1 MKRYSTFTLAF
12 ALALSAWAAFAP
24 MIRSAAAFDGDA
36 YAIKGGTVVTV
47 TGATIQK
54 GTVIIRNGLIEAV
67 GADIPIPGDARVIDA
82 SGMTV
87 YPGLIDA
94 YTNIG
99 LGAPA
104 PTPAQGGRGG
114 GQPAPQVPAI
124 PATTGAGGAQPTPTP
139 SGQSPELMASDQLKV
154 TAETFDQ
161 QRSAGVTTALVA
173 PREGI
178 YQGQSALIN
187 LGDAA

>member
-1 MKRYSTFTLAF
+1 MKRYSSFTLAF
-12 ALALSAWAAFAP
+12 ALALSVLLVLVAFAP
-24 MIRSAAAFDGDA
+24 LTRRAAAFEGDA

-67 GADIPIPGDARVIDA
+67 GADIPIPGYARVIDA
-82 SGMTV
+82 TGMTV

-104 PTPAQGGRGG
+104 PTPAQGGRGR
-114 GQPAPQVPAI
+114 
-124 PATTGAGGAQPTPTP
+124 
-139 SGQSPELMASDQLKV
+139 SPG
-154 TAETFDQ
+154 
-161 QRSAGVTTALVA
+161 R
-173 PREGI
+173 R
-178 YQGQSALIN
+178 
-187 LGDAA
+187 

>member
-1 MKRYSTFTLAF
+1 MKRYYSLTLAF
-12 ALALSAWAAFAP
+12 ALALSALAIFAP
-24 MIRSAAAFDGDA
+24 TIRRAAAFDGDA

-82 SGMTV
+82 TGMTV

-104 PTPAQGGRGG
+104 PTPAHGGRGG
-114 GQPAPQVPAI
+114 GQPRRFRLSPLRLAPAPPNQRPLPAV
-124 PATTGAGGAQPTPTP
+124 
-139 SGQSPELMASDQLKV
+139 K
-154 TAETFDQ
+154 
-161 QRSAGVTTALVA
+161 A
-173 PREGI
+173 P
-178 YQGQSALIN
+178 N
-187 LGDAA
+187 

>member
-1 MKRYSTFTLAF
+1 MKRYSSFTLAF
-12 ALALSAWAAFAP
+12 AFALLVLSVWAVFAP
-24 MIRSAAAFDGDA
+24 TIRRAAAFDGDA

-67 GADIPIPGDARVIDA
+67 GADIPIPGDARVVDA
-82 SGMTV
+82 TGMTV

-114 GQPAPQVPAI
+114 GQPAPPVPAF
-124 PATTGAGGAQPTPTP
+124 PA
-139 SGQSPELMASDQLKV
+139 QSRLRLSTSSAARASRP
-154 TAETFDQ
+154 
-161 QRSAGVTTALVA
+161 RSWRRAKASIKARARSSTWATRR
-173 PREGI
+173 PK
-178 YQGQSALIN
+178 S
-187 LGDAA
+187 

>member
-1 MKRYSTFTLAF
+1 MKRYSSFKLAF
-12 ALALSAWAAFAP
+12 ALALSVLTVWTAFAP
-24 MIRSAAAFDGDA
+24 LTRRVAAFEGDA

-82 SGMTV
+82 TGMTV

-104 PTPAQGGRGG
+104 PAPAQGGRGW
-114 GQPAPQVPAI
+114 
-124 PATTGAGGAQPTPTP
+124 
-139 SGQSPELMASDQLKV
+139 ASE
-154 TAETFDQ
+154 A
-161 QRSAGVTTALVA
+161 
-173 PREGI
+173 
-178 YQGQSALIN
+178 
-187 LGDAA
+187 

>member
-1 MKRYSTFTLAF
+1 M
-12 ALALSAWAAFAP
+12 
-24 MIRSAAAFDGDA
+24 
-36 YAIKGGTVVTV
+36 

-67 GADIPIPGDARVIDA
+67 GFDIPIPGDARVIDA
-82 SGMTV
+82 IGMTV

-114 GQPAPQVPAI
+114 GPPAPPVPAI
-124 PATTGAGGAQPTPTP
+124 PAPG
-139 SGQSPELMASDQLKV
+139 
-154 TAETFDQ
+154 
-161 QRSAGVTTALVA
+161 RSAALNRRPPPAVKA
-173 PREGI
+173 P
-178 YQGQSALIN
+178 N
-187 LGDAA
+187 

>member
-1 MKRYSTFTLAF
+1 MKRYSSFTLAF
-12 ALALSAWAAFAP
+12 ALALSVLVWAIFAP
-24 MIRSAAAFDGDA
+24 LIRRAAAFEGDA

-67 GADIPIPGDARVIDA
+67 GADIPIPGDARVMDA
-82 SGMTV
+82 TGMTV

-114 GQPAPQVPAI
+114 GPPAPPVPAN
-124 PATTGAGGAQPTPTP
+124 PALAC
-139 SGQSPELMASDQLKV
+139 
-154 TAETFDQ
+154 
-161 QRSAGVTTALVA
+161 RSAALNRRPPPAVKA
-173 PREGI
+173 P
-178 YQGQSALIN
+178 N
-187 LGDAA
+187 

>member
-1 MKRYSTFTLAF
+1 MRALATSRNFAGLDPPGSRSQQFNPFCKTETIRQEPASVMKRYSSFTLAF
-12 ALALSAWAAFAP
+12 ALALSAVAIYGPRINRAA
-24 MIRSAAAFDGDA
+24 SFDGDA

-94 YTNIG
+94 YTSIG
-99 LGAPA
+99 LGATATP
-104 PTPAQGGRGG
+104 PAQGGRGG
-114 GQPAPQVPAI
+114 GAPARRRRRNRRPRLRV
-124 PATTGAGGAQPTPTP
+124 
-139 SGQSPELMASDQLKV
+139 K
-154 TAETFDQ
+154 
-161 QRSAGVTTALVA
+161 A
-173 PREGI
+173 P
-178 YQGQSALIN
+178 N
-187 LGDAA
+187 

>member
-1 MKRYSTFTLAF
+1 MKRYSSITLAF
-12 ALALSAWAAFAP
+12 ALALSIVATYAP
-24 MIRSAAAFDGDA
+24 LIRKAAAFDGDA

-82 SGMTV
+82 TGMTV

-99 LGAPA
+99 LGAA
-104 PTPAQGGRGG
+104 ATAPAQGGRGG
-114 GQPAPQVPAI
+114 GAPAPPVPAPAAATTPAQPA
-124 PATTGAGGAQPTPTP
+124 
-139 SGQSPELMASDQLKV
+139 
-154 TAETFDQ
+154 
-161 QRSAGVTTALVA
+161 
-173 PREGI
+173 
-178 YQGQSALIN
+178 
-187 LGDAA
+187 